1 MLDGRFFLLSGFPRE
16 DSGDADYF
24 RGGLRMPPSKRLDG
38 KWNEDDLFPLAGL
51 EGLGIFTAFCNFEGM
66 AGDDGG
72 SIHRGALKRID
83 DGDVVGGVSAP
94 DPAPDEDVGGASVI
108 ARKESAHFSSRCKA
122 GGDGATVKVVA

>member
-1 MLDGRFFLLSGFPRE
+1 MLDGRFFFLPGLPRE

-24 RGGLRMPPSKRLDG
+24 RGGFRMPPSKSLDG
-38 KWNEDDLFPLAGL
+38 KRNEDDIFPLAGL
-51 EGLGIFTAFCNFEGM
+51 EGLSVLAALCNFEGV

-72 SIHRGALKRID
+72 SIHRSALKRID

-94 DPAPDEDVGGASVI
+94 DPAPDENVGGASVI

-122 GGDGATVKVVA
+122 GGDGTTVKVVA

>member
-1 MLDGRFFLLSGFPRE
+1 
-16 DSGDADYF
+16 
-24 RGGLRMPPSKRLDG
+24 MPPSKRLDG

-66 AGDDGG
+66 AGDDRG

-94 DPAPDEDVGGASVI
+94 SPAPYEGVGGASVI
-108 ARKESAHFSSRCKA
+108 VLKPSEPNAK
-122 GGDGATVKVVA
+122 